1 MLSAESEVGDDGGG
15 VRVPVL
21 NLLEGAAGALHV
33 QDGNPMTAEG
43 EAEAERSPA
52 PAPMAMAWHT
62 PSLLDELDPPTSR
75 APVLLSEGRPGTEA
89 TTGSSA
95 EAPNG
100 RRKSPRS
107 PELRPS
113 SSVRVAPV
121 LSE

>member
-21 NLLEGAAGALHV
+21 YLLEGAAGALHV

-43 EAEAERSPA
+43 EAEAERSPVR
-52 PAPMAMAWHT
+52 APMAIPWFA

-75 APVLLSEGRPGTEA
+75 ARELLSEGRPGTEA
-89 TTGSSA
+89 TTGSSP

-100 RRKSPRS
+100 RRKSRRS

-113 SSVRVAPV
+113 SSVRVAPA

>member
-1 MLSAESEVGDDGGG
+1 MLSAESEVGDAGGG

-52 PAPMAMAWHT
+52 PAPMTMAWLA
-62 PSLLDELDPPTSR
+62 PSLLAELDPPTSR

-89 TTGSSA
+89 TTRSSA